1 VKFSLT
7 QIFRGFPHRAKL
19 MFFLSGAILMLSF
32 APVGWYLLQPLILLP
47 LLYGFLISN
56 PRTAAAYGF
65 CFGAGLF
72 LAGTY
77 WLYISIHVFGQ
88 APLLLAIFLML
99 ALVVIMGFYYAAA
112 GWLTARLSGGN
123 AMRLLLVAP
132 SVWVAIEWIR
142 GWFLSGFPWMSL
154 GYGQIDSPLAG
165 IAPVLGV
172 YGISLAVVFSATA
185 ALVVVAGNV
194 GRQLRWPLVAAA
206 LLPWVAGFLLQNVQW
221 TEAAGPAVRTT
232 IVQGG
237 VSQDRKWLPEQ
248 FRPTLSSY
256 RNSLMKHPDSQL
268 VVWPEVAIPSY
279 IDLVEDYIRALQS
292 DLVLQDQ
299 ALIFGILERDVD
311 SMRVYNSVV
320 MLDGAGRQ
328 IYRKR
333 HLVPF
338 GEFFPVPDFMREWM
352 RLMSLPNSDI
362 SPGDAVQPLLQ
373 TPGGQKLSVAICYED
388 AYGAEQ
394 LYAMPDATILIN
406 VSNDA
411 WFGDSI
417 APHQHLEIARMR
429 AVEVGRPVVRATN
442 TGISTFI
449 SADGILGANVA
460 QFVAD
465 AVTED
470 IVPHQGLTPYARSGN
485 VPSIALVL
493 LIVAG
498 FVWRDYAGRKKTIE

>member
-185 ALVVVAGNV
+185 ALVAVAGNV